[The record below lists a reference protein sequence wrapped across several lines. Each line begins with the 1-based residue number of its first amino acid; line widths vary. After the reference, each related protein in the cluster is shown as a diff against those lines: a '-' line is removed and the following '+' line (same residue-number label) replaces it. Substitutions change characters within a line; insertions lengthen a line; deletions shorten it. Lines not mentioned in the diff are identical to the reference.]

1 MITKTTPFIAIAL
14 LASGCNN
21 IAKSNNPGE
30 TPMKVTTDTVKR
42 QDLTGYNFFD
52 GKLVIPDSAQGVAF
66 SPYDTPIVS
75 VSTGMGKKVD
85 RGQQIVKLEI
95 PGAEAAASIAKS
107 DVKSAQASLDMQRHD
122 SSAPVIEARALVAE
136 AQLAEK
142 GAKDTVANGGE
153 ADVAWFT
160 QNRIEAEAVLAQ
172 AQQDLKVT
180 LQMPRSAVIAA
191 AVNLAEA
198 KADAAKGIVRAP
210 ISGTVVSFQAKPGM
224 AAVSNQQLASIVNF
238 DKVRV
243 QAIVPAEFKD
253 LVTKG
258 TRVIVAM
265 RGANSNPL
273 DGIVREVGIAPPV
286 EGQTSQ
292 GYLAVIQFTDLSQM
306 VQPSVLVKRVGVKA
320 GVAKNVI
327 VVPVGAL
334 FAKGTKRMVS
344 VKNGD
349 GWTETEVET
358 GISDGALTEIKS
370 GLSEGAVVRVITAK

>member
-1 MITKTTPFIAIAL
+1 MTKRTAPLIAIAL
-14 LASGCNN
+14 LVSGCNM
-21 IAKSNNPGE
+21 AGSLNPAGA
-30 TPMKVTTDTVKR
+30 PVKVTSDAVKR

-52 GKLVIPDSAQGVAF
+52 GKLVIPDSAQGTAF

-75 VSTGMGKKVD
+75 VSAGLGKKVD

-95 PGAEAAASIAKS
+95 PGAEAAATMAKQ
-107 DVKSAQASLDMQRHD
+107 DVKTAQANLDMQRSD
-122 SSAPVIEARALVAE
+122 NSASVIEAKGLLAE

-142 GAKDTVANGGE
+142 DAKDTFANGGD

-160 QNRIEAEAVLAQ
+160 QNRIEAEVVLAQ
-172 AQQDLKVT
+172 AQQDLKVA

-191 AVNLAEA
+191 SGNLAEA
-198 KADAAKGIVRAP
+198 RADAAKGIVRAP
-210 ISGTVVSFQAKPGM
+210 ISGTVVSLQAKPGM
-224 AAVSNQQLASIVNF
+224 AAVSNQQLVSIVNF

-273 DGIVREVGIAPPV
+273 DGIVLDVGIAPPV
-286 EGQTSQ
+286 EGQTSP

-306 VQPSVLVKRVGVKA
+306 IQPSVLVKRVGVKA
-320 GVAKNVI
+320 GTVKNAI

-334 FAKGTKRMVS
+334 FTRSGKRMVS
-344 VKNGD
+344 VKNGEK
-349 GWTETEVET
+349 WVQTQVET

-370 GLSEGAVVRVITAK
+370 GLSEGAVVRVTTSK